1 MPPDAV
7 ARSVP
12 HLPQRKIWQRYVFA
26 FNPVK
31 LSLFALAY
39 LVAYL
44 CAIATFAVIV
54 TYPIAAAPT
63 KEVRRILILNEENAT
78 YPGISIINQGIQ
90 AGLNDSPYLLQLYSE
105 YMDTS
110 LFPDQAVQQE
120 LRYAYI
126 RKYQDRKLDVIITV
140 GPSPLKFMQ
149 EVHQKAFPGV
159 PIVFCLPTLSAT
171 GPPTLDS
178 DFTGVE
184 NDTAP
189 AETVRIALRLV
200 PGTRNVVVVGG
211 VAPIDREVLAN
222 VKKELMSYEGRVEIS
237 YLTDLAMPDLL
248 QRLRRL
254 PSKTIILLTSIGQ
267 DAARTSFKSN
277 ESSPLIIGAANVPVF
292 SLFDVH
298 LNYGEVGGY
307 LSSLREQGKVAGGM
321 ALRLLRGEKASHIP
335 RVRGVNTYMFDWR
348 ALKRWGLKE
357 SGLPPGSIVINRQP
371 TVWEAYNQYII
382 LGMAVMFAEALLIFG
397 LLWQRKRRKKS
408 EVQLRESE
416 ERFRLAAQAGKMFA
430 YEWDVATDVVVRS
443 GAVADVLGAASD
455 VSLTRQQI
463 LDRVHPDDRAR
474 FAPSATPENPNV
486 QMTYRML
493 GDDGSVVW
501 LEKTAHAFFDEDGR
515 MVRMIGMVSAI
526 TERKRAEETLRE
538 SEEKFRSVFRDAGVG
553 VVIVSPEGRF
563 LAANGTFCDDL
574 GYTEEELLGKSVES
588 ITFSDDWP
596 AFSKRLSQALA
607 GGDRLQR
614 FEKRCVHK
622 TGRIVYTETTA
633 SLIRSRDGKPRYFV
647 AGVSD
652 VTNRREA
659 EETLSNINRRLIEAQ
674 EQERT
679 RIGRELHDDISQRLA
694 LLAVELEQLLHNPS
708 KVQTRLAKLQ
718 KEISDISDDVE
729 ALSHEL
735 HSSKL
740 QYLGAVAGIK
750 SWCREFGERQNLE
763 IDFGSDAGIILPFEI
778 GVCLLR
784 VLQEAL
790 HNAVKHSDVK
800 RVEVRLLGES
810 NQVHLIVSD
819 SGKGFNVESAMKG
832 KGLGL
837 TSMQERVRLVNGT
850 IAIESKPMGGTTIE
864 VLVPIESQH
873 DSQRA
878 S

>member
-1 MPPDAV
+1 MAAEAMPPDAV

-248 QRLRRL
+248 QRLGRL
-254 PSKTIILLTSIGQ
+254 PSNTIILLTSIAQ

-277 ESSPLIIGAANVPVF
+277 ESSPLITGAANVPVF

-298 LNYGEVGGY
+298 LNHGEVGGY
-307 LSSLREQGKVAGGM
+307 LSSLREQGKVSGGM
-321 ALRLLRGEKASHIP
+321 ALRILQGEKASQIP
-335 RVRGVNTYMFDWR
+335 RVKGVNTYMFDWR
-348 ALKRWGLKE
+348 ALKRWGLRE
-357 SGLPPGSIVINRQP
+357 SDLPPGSVVLFREISVWERTKRIWIIVLIVILALSLLSTYLHYSR
-371 TVWEAYNQYII
+371 
-382 LGMAVMFAEALLIFG
+382 AEL
-397 LLWQRKRRKKS
+397 KKARDAQ
-408 EVQLRESE
+408 VQLSGHIIDAQEK
-416 ERFRLAAQAGKMFA
+416 ERSRLA
-430 YEWDVATDVVVRS
+430 S
-443 GAVADVLGAASD
+443 
-455 VSLTRQQI
+455 
-463 LDRVHPDDRAR
+463 
-474 FAPSATPENPNV
+474 
-486 QMTYRML
+486 
-493 GDDGSVVW
+493 
-501 LEKTAHAFFDEDGR
+501 
-515 MVRMIGMVSAI
+515 
-526 TERKRAEETLRE
+526 
-538 SEEKFRSVFRDAGVG
+538 
-553 VVIVSPEGRF
+553 
-563 LAANGTFCDDL
+563 
-574 GYTEEELLGKSVES
+574 
-588 ITFSDDWP
+588 
-596 AFSKRLSQALA
+596 
-607 GGDRLQR
+607 
-614 FEKRCVHK
+614 
-622 TGRIVYTETTA
+622 
-633 SLIRSRDGKPRYFV
+633 
-647 AGVSD
+647 
-652 VTNRREA
+652 
-659 EETLSNINRRLIEAQ
+659 
-674 EQERT
+674 
-679 RIGRELHDDISQRLA
+679 ELHDDFSQRLA
-694 LLAVELEQLLHNPS
+694 LLALRLENTADTLPDSSNTLKRALVEFRQSVAELGDDLHS
-708 KVQTRLAKLQ
+708 
-718 KEISDISDDVE
+718 
-729 ALSHEL
+729 LSHQL
-735 HSSKL
+735 HSSTL
-740 QYLGAVAGIK
+740 DTLGLVAGL
-750 SWCREFGERQNLE
+750 SSLCREFGAWQGIE
-763 IDFGSDAGIILPFEI
+763 IDFTSADIPRSVRPDVSL
-778 GVCLLR
+778 CLFR
-784 VLQEAL
+784 ITQEGLQNL
-790 HNAVKHSDVK
+790 KKHSNTK
-800 RVEVRLLGES
+800 RAQLSVRHMGDKLFLSLCDEGIGFDANTLEKPGLGILSMRGRARLLGGDFEI
-810 NQVHLIVSD
+810 H
-819 SGKGFNVESAMKG
+819 
-832 KGLGL
+832 
-837 TSMQERVRLVNGT
+837 
-850 IAIESKPMGGTTIE
+850 SKPGSGTRIE
-864 VLVPIESQH
+864 AWVPLDEPVADQLNV
-873 DSQRA
+873 
-878 S
+878 